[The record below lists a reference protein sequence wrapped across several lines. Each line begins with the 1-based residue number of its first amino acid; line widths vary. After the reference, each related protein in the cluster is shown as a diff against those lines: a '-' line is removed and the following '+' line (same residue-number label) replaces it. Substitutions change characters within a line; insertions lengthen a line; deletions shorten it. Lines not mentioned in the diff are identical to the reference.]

1 MRIVRVFLLLLLTFG
16 GSGAS
21 AAEPAPE
28 LRQRAAELVAFLN
41 GDEAPG
47 RLFGPAFLAA
57 IPPDKVN
64 AFAAQLRQSYG
75 PAGSLAGLE
84 AATPY
89 SGNVHVAYEKAVL
102 DFTMSL
108 DAAPP
113 HLVNS
118 LLLAG
123 TGAAS
128 GDSLGSVVSDLKALP
143 GSVSVAAARL
153 DDKGPQLFLT
163 ESGETPM
170 AVGSSFKLW
179 ILAELVREVKAGE
192 RHWSDVVPLGRASLP
207 FSTLRTWPEGSP
219 ITLHT
224 LAALMISQSDNTA
237 ADTLLTLLGRDK
249 VERLLSALGVRGAGR
264 DRPLLTTRE
273 GAILKADRGLRAR
286 WLAAD
291 EAGRRRLLAGEAAG
305 IDVRSLDLGQFE
317 AAPIAIGEVEW
328 FASAGDLIRT
338 LDWLRRSG
346 DATALAILAINPG
359 LPPAT
364 RDFAYVG
371 YKGGSESGVLS
382 LNFLLRGKDGRWMAV
397 GVSWNDPAAKLDE
410 NRLLLLVSRLLPL
423 LAKG

>member
-1 MRIVRVFLLLLLTFG
+1 MRIVRLFLLLVAFA
-16 GSGAS
+16 GSGAC

-28 LRQRAAELVAFLN
+28 FRQRAADLVAFLK
-41 GDEAPG
+41 GGEAPD
-47 RLFGPAFLAA
+47 RLFAPAFLAA

-64 AFAAQLRQSYG
+64 GVAAQLRQSYG

-84 AATPY
+84 AGTPY
-89 SGNVHVAYEKAVL
+89 SGTVHVAYEKAVL

-108 DAAPP
+108 DTAPP
-113 HLVNS
+113 HLVTL

-128 GDSLGSVVSDLKALP
+128 GDSVGSVVSDLKALP

-153 DDKGPQLFLT
+153 DDKGPQLFLS
-163 ESGETPM
+163 EGGETPM
-170 AVGSSFKLW
+170 AIGSSFKLW

-192 RHWSDVVPLGRASLP
+192 RHWGDVVPLGRASLP
-207 FSTLRTWPEGSP
+207 FSTLRTWPERSP

-224 LAALMISQSDNTA
+224 LAALMISESDNTA
-237 ADTLLTLLGRDK
+237 ADTLLTVLGREK
-249 VERLLSALGVRGAGR
+249 VERLLPALGVRGAGR
-264 DRPLLTTRE
+264 NRPLLTTRE
-273 GAILKADRGLRAR
+273 AAILKADAGLRKR

-291 EAGRRRLLAGEAAG
+291 EAGRRRLLAGEASG
-305 IDVRSLDLGQFE
+305 IDVRALDLGQFD
-317 AAPIAIGEVEW
+317 AAPIAIAEVEW
-328 FASAGDLIRT
+328 FASADDLIRT

-359 LPPAT
+359 LPQAT
-364 RDFAYVG
+364 RDFTYVG

-397 GVSWNDPAAKLDE
+397 GVAWNDPAAKVDE